1 MSFLQLSVDLGI
13 ADHVWQEKHHDIAKT
28 VNSLGDGFKPAMRAG
43 WLAYISK
50 TYPDGAAAAVDAI
63 GEGTLVLDND

>member
-1 MSFLQLSVDLGI
+1 MFPG
-13 ADHVWQEKHHDIAKT
+13 EKSGYII
-28 VNSLGDGFKPAMRAG
+28 G

-50 TYPDGAAAAVDAI
+50 TYPDVAAAAIDAI